1 MGTAVPV
8 QKKPSMSEN
17 NDFLYRY
24 LFEKAHVRGELV
36 RLQKSYAAVLEAQ
49 DYPAPVRRL
58 MGELMAAT
66 SLLTATLKFEGD
78 IAVQLQSEGPVKY
91 AVINGTD
98 KQELRG
104 VARWDGDVPED
115 FAAMFTKGLMA
126 ITITPKDGERY
137 QGMVSLDKGS
147 LAKCLDGYFAQ
158 SEQLATRVILKT
170 RTEGAIPL
178 AAGMLLQVMPVAE
191 SAHEEFEHL
200 AQITDTITS
209 EELLDLPVQDILY
222 RLYHQEDVELYQP
235 QPVMFKCSCSRQRSA
250 MALAS
255 VDKQDLL
262 EIAAKDGEVAINC
275 QYCHAEYRFDAID
288 IEAIHAGQFNQ
299 PSSLS

>member
-1 MGTAVPV
+1 
-8 QKKPSMSEN
+8 MSDN
-17 NDFLYRY
+17 NDHLYRY

-36 RLQKSYAAVLEAQ
+36 RLQNSYAAVLAAQ
-49 DYPAPVRRL
+49 DYPAPIRRL

-78 IAVQLQSEGPVKY
+78 IAVQLQSEGPIKY
-91 AVINGTD
+91 AVINGTH

-115 FAAMFTKGLMA
+115 FAAMFHKGVMA

-137 QGMVSLDKGS
+137 QGMVALDKDS
-147 LAKCLDGYFAQ
+147 LAACLESYFSQ

-170 RTEGAIPL
+170 RLEGGTPL
-178 AAGMLLQVMPVAE
+178 AAGMLLQVLPVAE

-200 AQITDTITS
+200 TQITDTITIQ
-209 EELLDLPVQDILY
+209 ELMELPVREILH
-222 RLYHQEDVELYQP
+222 RLYHQEEIELFTP

-250 MALAS
+250 LALAS

-262 EIAAKDGEVAINC
+262 EIAAKDGEVTINC

-288 IEAIHAGQFNQ
+288 IEAIHAGQFDQ
-299 PSSLS
+299 PASLS

>member
-1 MGTAVPV
+1 
-8 QKKPSMSEN
+8 MSEN
-17 NDFLYRY
+17 NDNLYRY

-36 RLQKSYAAVLEAQ
+36 RLQNSYAAVLAAQ
-49 DYPAPVRRL
+49 DYPPPVRRL

-78 IAVQLQSEGPVKY
+78 IAVQLQSEGPIKY
-91 AVINGTD
+91 AVINGTH

-104 VARWDGDVPED
+104 VARWDGDVPND
-115 FAAMFTKGLMA
+115 FASMFVKGVMA

-137 QGMVSLDKGS
+137 QGMVALDKDS
-147 LAKCLDGYFAQ
+147 LAACLEGYFSQ

-170 RTEGAIPL
+170 RSEVDVPL
-178 AAGMLLQVMPVAE
+178 AAGMLLQVLPVAA

-200 AQITDTITS
+200 AQITDTITA
-209 EELLDLPVQDILY
+209 EELLELPIQDILY
-222 RLYHQEDVELYQP
+222 RLYHQEEVELFAP
-235 QPVMFKCSCSRQRSA
+235 QPVLFKCSCSRQRSA

-262 EIAAKDGEVAINC
+262 DIAAKDGEVAINC

-288 IEAIHAGQFNQ
+288 IEAIHAGQFDQ